1 MRTRRHRATIAASPL
16 LAGDAMVR
24 ERAAVAKARAA
35 LHALAEERP
44 AEARAGFDALLAETP
59 PVLDPLRLAIG
70 AAAARFAQEEF
81 AGAAQLLAASSAEPA
96 PADVRI
102 YALSLRA
109 LCADRL
115 GQREEAASLHRATLA
130 LIDAHPEWNTFEKV
144 AALAREGAEHA
155 LADRKPELSYYVLR
169 LPF

>member
-1 MRTRRHRATIAASPL
+1 
-16 LAGDAMVR
+16 MVR
-24 ERAAVAKARAA
+24 ERASVAKARAA

-44 AEARAGFDALLAETP
+44 AEARDGFDALLAETP

-70 AAAARFAQEEF
+70 AAAARFALGEF
-81 AGAAQLLAASSAEPA
+81 AGAADLLAAASAEPA
-96 PADVRI
+96 PAELRI

-115 GQREEAASLHRATLA
+115 GRREEAASLHRATLA
-130 LIDAHPEWNTFEKV
+130 VIDAHPEWNVFEKV
-144 AALAREGAEHA
+144 AALARAGSERA
-155 LADRKPELSYYVLR
+155 LVDREPELSVYVLR